1 MQLKELFRGYMNHR
15 TINAPGTQEF
25 TRQCSVQHIIRRIH
39 ANLCTVEEGNGTG
52 HGTQGNHNYLTE
64 VSFWTKERAVKNL
77 TKPVPQAKSKAG
89 KKSTESRS
97 KVRSQASALEAL
109 AGLSAQGILSPRCE
123 RNTQQSFPVFPKA
136 VTLGDHKQT

>member
-1 MQLKELFRGYMNHR
+1 MHQGPRSSLDS
-15 TINAPGTQEF
+15 A
-25 TRQCSVQHIIRRIH
+25 VQHIIRRIH
-39 ANLCTVEEGNGTG
+39 AILCTGQCTYQEDPCQPLHSGGGEWDWAWDSRGPQLP
-52 HGTQGNHNYLTE
+52 HGGFIL
-64 VSFWTKERAVKNL
+64 TKERAVRNL

-89 KKSTESRS
+89 KKYTESRS

-109 AGLSAQGILSPRCE
+109 AGLSAQGILSPRYE